1 VKELPAEAIEKL
13 DSLSRHK
20 RFNFPARWG
29 YDIFD
34 EAGQDSVRKAALAAA
49 EENKS
54 KFTV

>member
-1 VKELPAEAIEKL
+1 LPAETVEKL
-13 DSLSRHK
+13 NSLSRHK

-34 EAGQDSVRKAALAAA
+34 EAGQDSVREAALAAA
-49 EENKS
+49 EENKI